1 MTQNQFFSKNKTDKS
16 VQRVTKKKTKN
27 TNKKDERKDIST
39 DFINIKITKKEC
51 QKKYIICNIV

>member
-16 VQRVTKKKTKN
+16 VQRVTKKTKN

-51 QKKYIICNIV
+51 QKKYIICNLV